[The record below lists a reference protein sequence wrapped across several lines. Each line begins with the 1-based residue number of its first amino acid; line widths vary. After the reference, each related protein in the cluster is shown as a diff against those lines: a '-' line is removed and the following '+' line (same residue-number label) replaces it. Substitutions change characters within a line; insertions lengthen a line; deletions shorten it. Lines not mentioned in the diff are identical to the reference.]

1 MLCRQGYD
9 VIAPRIEERVGR
21 HQHRHDA
28 LPRQS
33 REGGVEL
40 GVGAGI
46 QDNDRPTDRARRF

>member
-1 MLCRQGYD
+1 LRREGD
-9 VIAPRIEERVGR
+9 DLIAPRFEERVGR